1 MTLTK
6 PKTVDEWLRYIEAL
20 HPKSIAMG
28 LERVSIV
35 AARLGLLPVPTS
47 PKLHIITVAGTNGKG
62 SSCAM
67 LTQIYVDA
75 GYQVGTYT
83 SPHLVRYQE
92 RVRINQQDIADAA
105 LCLAFEAVEAARGDV
120 ELTYFE
126 MGTLAAM
133 WHFMQAKLEVLILEV
148 GLGGRLDAVNIFD
161 ADCAIVTNV
170 DLDHMEF
177 LGDTREKIAVEKA
190 GVYRAQ
196 QVAICGDHAPP
207 HSLIAYAQ
215 KIGADLK
222 CAQRDYRVYQQQ
234 GDWHYADHFGE
245 LTLSGLSLVGD
256 FQMHNAASVLFA
268 VRMLAKQLPVS
279 ASVMLM
285 ALSKVELTGRFQ
297 YLHQQP
303 DVIVD
308 VAHNPHAAASLSSN
322 LNKLSSQG
330 RVLAVFAMLADK
342 DIARVVQTLHAQ
354 IDEWHIAEIQHSR
367 AASVAQLHSLLLA
380 NGVTSPIYCYEA
392 VEDAFASSYKKA
404 AKNDKIIVFGSF
416 FTVATILDYWPQL
429 KGIITSY

>member
-28 LERVSIV
+28 LERVSMV
-35 AARLGLLPVPTS
+35 AARLGLLPATTS
-47 PKLHIITVAGTNGKG
+47 PKPLIITVAGTNGKG

-67 LTQIYVDA
+67 LTQIYVAA

-83 SPHLVRYQE
+83 SPHLLRYHE
-92 RVRINQQDIADAA
+92 RVRINQQDISDTE
-105 LCLAFEAVEAARGDV
+105 LCQAFAAVEQARREV

-133 WHFMQAKLEVLILEV
+133 WHFMQAKLEVVILEV

-177 LGDTREKIAVEKA
+177 LGDTREKIGAEKA

-196 QVAICGDHAPP
+196 QLAICGDHAPP
-207 HSLIAYAQ
+207 HSLMAYAKQ
-215 KIGADLK
+215 IGADLK
-222 CAQRDYRVYQQQ
+222 CAQQDFKVVAQQD
-234 GDWHYADHFGE
+234 GWHYVDDFGE
-245 LTLSGLSLVGD
+245 LVLSDLSLVGD
-256 FQMHNAASVLFA
+256 FQMHNAAAVLFA
-268 VRMLAKQLPVS
+268 VRTLAKHLPVS
-279 ASVMLM
+279 TDVMVA
-285 ALSKVELTGRFQ
+285 ALSKVQLSGRFQ
-297 YLHQQP
+297 YLQRQP
-303 DVIVD
+303 DIIVD
-308 VAHNPHAAASLSSN
+308 VAHNPHAAASLLSN
-322 LNKLSSQG
+322 LAQLPKSG

-342 DIARVVQTLHAQ
+342 DIARVVQTLRGQ
-354 IDEWHIAEIQHSR
+354 IDEWHIAEIQHAR
-367 AASVAQLHSLLLA
+367 AASVAQLRSVLLA
-380 NGVTSPIYCYEA
+380 NGVTSPICSDET
-392 VEDAFASSYKKA
+392 VEEAFACCYKKA

-416 FTVATILDYWPQL
+416 FTVAAILDYWPQL
-429 KGIITSY
+429 KAP